1 MTTLL
6 RLKGPNDKRAH
17 TCDARCY
24 NAKGKDCHCFCKGAN
39 HGRGFEYA
47 INYIITNTP
56 TFTAIGCTLSKAIED
71 AVKALKSMRN
81 I

>member
-39 HGRGFEYA
+39 HGGGLQNA
-47 INYIITNTP
+47 IKNIIKNIP
-56 TFTAIGCTLSKAIED
+56 TFTSIGCTLSKAIED
-71 AVKALKSMRN
+71 AVKALKSMN